1 MLKGIG
7 MTQKAYIYS
16 LQEYDTT
23 KKVCGLYILER
34 LIYTL
39 QKAGI
44 KYIYI
49 MLNER
54 EQKFYDHNI
63 LPHIKKRKINV
74 QQCLPC
80 TVPEKGSLYVP
91 SNLFVQPHYFE
102 NFNEYFKQKKGLF
115 EPVVNDRQFIIS
127 TNDDIKKAELLVVK
141 YIIDNTGGYIA
152 KNINKRISIPI
163 SLQLAK
169 TRVHPNILTII
180 NMIVGFLSAYYVL
193 QGTYWQVVL
202 GGLLF
207 QLASVFD
214 GVDGEVAKFT
224 FKVSKIGG
232 WLDTIG
238 DNGTLLLFLIA
249 VSVLYFKNTST
260 VAASIIVTML
270 FVGLFW
276 FIGMIVWY
284 LRKFSESG
292 SLVAYDREF
301 LQKLPQDDIL
311 VKFALSMKY
320 FTKKE
325 FFALFFFCISFTG
338 KIYILI
344 PIITCTVCC
353 GAIILTIINK
363 KYFRIVDTLR

>member
-1 MLKGIG
+1 MIK
-7 MTQKAYIYS
+7 KAYIYS
-16 LQEYDTT
+16 LREYNFT

-44 KYIYI
+44 TEIYI
-49 MLNER
+49 MLNNK
-54 EQKFYDHNI
+54 EQKFYDRAV
-63 LPHIKKRKINV
+63 LPHIKKRKITV
-74 QQCLPC
+74 TQCVAGD
-80 TVPEKGSLYVP
+80 VPDTGSLYVP
-91 SNLFVQPHYFE
+91 SNLFTQPHYFE
-102 NFNEYFKQKKGLF
+102 KFDDYFKQNKGLF
-115 EPVVNDRQFIIS
+115 EPVLDDRQFLINS
-127 TNDDIKKAELLVVK
+127 EKDIKKAESLVVQ
-141 YIIDNTGGYIA
+141 YIIDTTGGYIA

-163 SLQLAK
+163 SLQIAK
-169 TRVHPNILTII
+169 TRVHPNILTIV
-180 NMIVGFLSAYYVL
+180 NMIVGFLSAYFVL
-193 QGTYWQVVL
+193 QGTYWHVVL

-249 VSVLYFKNTST
+249 VSVLYFQNTSAL
-260 VAASIIVTML
+260 AAGVIIILL
-270 FVGLFW
+270 FIGLFW

-292 SLVAYDREF
+292 SLVAYDKEF
-301 LQKLPQDDIL
+301 LQKLPKDDSL
-311 VKFALSMKY
+311 VQFALRMKY

-325 FFALFFFCISFTG
+325 FFALFFFAISFTG
-338 KIYILI
+338 AIHFLI
-344 PIITCTVCC
+344 PIIAVTVCC

-363 KYFRIVDTLR
+363 KYFRIIDTLR

>member
-1 MLKGIG
+1 MVK
-7 MTQKAYIYS
+7 KAYIYS
-16 LQEYDTT
+16 LEEYDVT
-23 KKVCGLYILER
+23 KKICGVYILER

-39 QKAGI
+39 QKSGI
-44 KYIYI
+44 IDIYI
-49 MLNER
+49 MLSEK
-54 EQKFYDHNI
+54 EQIFYDHRI
-63 LPHIKKRKINV
+63 LPHVKKRKITIKK
-74 QQCLPC
+74 CLKGD
-80 TVPEKGSLYVP
+80 VPEKGSLYLP
-91 SNLFVQPHYFE
+91 SNLFIQPHYFDH
-102 NFNEYFKQKKGLF
+102 FNDYFTQKKGLF
-115 EPVVNDRQFIIS
+115 EPVLNDRQFIIS
-127 TNDDIKKAELLVVK
+127 TNDDIKKAELLVVQ

-169 TRVHPNILTII
+169 TRIHPNILTII
-180 NMIVGFLSAYYVL
+180 NMMVGFLSAYYVL
-193 QGTYWQVVL
+193 QGTYWQMVL
-202 GGLLF
+202 GGFLF

-249 VSVLYFKNTST
+249 VSVLYFQNTSA
-260 VAASIIVTML
+260 VAASIMIILL
-270 FVGLFW
+270 FAGLFW

-292 SLVAYDREF
+292 SLVAYDKEF
-301 LQKLPQDDIL
+301 LQKLPQDDL
-311 VKFALSMKY
+311 FVKFALSMKY

-363 KYFRIVDTLR
+363 KYFSIFDTLRK

>member
-1 MLKGIG
+1 MI
-7 MTQKAYIYS
+7 QKAYIYS
-16 LQEYDTT
+16 LQGYNTK

-39 QKAGI
+39 QKVGI
-44 KYIYI
+44 KHIYI
-49 MLNER
+49 MLD
-54 EQKFYDHNI
+54 EQEKNFYEQTI
-63 LPHIKKRKINV
+63 LPHIKKRKIHV
-74 QQCLPC
+74 QQCLPGD
-80 TVPEKGSLYVP
+80 VPQKGSLYVP

-102 NFNEYFKQKKGLF
+102 TFDDYFKQKKGLF
-115 EPVVNDRQFIIS
+115 EPVFNDKLFIIS
-127 TNDDIKKAELLVVK
+127 SNEDIKKAEFLVVK
-141 YIIDNTGGYIA
+141 YIIENTGGYIA
-152 KNINKRISIPI
+152 KHINKRISIPI

-169 TRVHPNILTII
+169 TRIHPNILTII
-180 NMIVGFLSAYYVL
+180 NMVVGFLSAYFVL
-193 QGTYWQVVL
+193 QGSYWQVVL

-260 VAASIIVTML
+260 CAASIMITLL

-292 SLVAYDREF
+292 SLVAYDKEF
-301 LQKLPQDDIL
+301 LQKLPPDDL
-311 VKFALSMKY
+311 WVRFALSMKY

-338 KIYILI
+338 KIYYLI
-344 PIITCTVCC
+344 PIITFTVCC

-363 KYFRIVDTLR
+363 KYFKIVNTLR

>member
-1 MLKGIG
+1 MI
-7 MTQKAYIYS
+7 QKAYIHS
-16 LQEYDTT
+16 LHGYHTE
-23 KKVCGLYILER
+23 KKICGLYILER

-39 QKAGI
+39 QKVGI
-44 KYIYI
+44 KQIYL
-49 MLNER
+49 MLNEQ
-54 EQKFYDHNI
+54 EKILYEHKI
-63 LPHIKKRKINV
+63 LPHIKKRKINAH
-74 QQCLPC
+74 QCLPGE
-80 TVPEKGSLYVP
+80 VPEKGSLYVP

-102 NFNEYFKQKKGLF
+102 HFDDYFKQKKGVF
-115 EPVVNDRQFIIS
+115 EPVLNDNQFIIS
-127 TNDDIKKAELLVVK
+127 TDEDIKKAELLVVK

-169 TRVHPNILTII
+169 TRIHPNVLTII
-180 NMIVGFLSAYYVL
+180 NMIVGFLSAYFVL
-193 QGTYWQVVL
+193 QGSYWQVVL

-249 VSVLYFKNTST
+249 VSVLYFENTSART
-260 VAASIIVTML
+260 ASIIITLL

-292 SLVAYDREF
+292 SLVAYDKEF
-301 LQKLPQDDIL
+301 LQKLPQDDLL

-338 KIYILI
+338 KIYVLI
-344 PIITCTVCC
+344 PIITFTVCC

-363 KYFRIVDTLR
+363 KYFRIVNTLR

>member
-1 MLKGIG
+1 MI
-7 MTQKAYIYS
+7 QKAYIYS
-16 LQEYDTT
+16 FQEYDTT

-44 KYIYI
+44 THIYL
-49 MLNER
+49 MLNDW

-74 QQCLPC
+74 QQCLPG

-102 NFNEYFKQKKGLF
+102 NFNEYFKQNKGLF
-115 EPVVNDRQFIIS
+115 EPILTNKQFIIS

-152 KNINKRISIPI
+152 KNVNKRISILI

-224 FKVSKIGG
+224 FTVSKIGG

-260 VAASIIVTML
+260 IAASIIVTLL

-292 SLVAYDREF
+292 SLVAYDKEF
-301 LQKLPQDDIL
+301 LQKLPQDDML
-311 VKFALSMKY
+311 VKFALRMKY

-325 FFALFFFCISFTG
+325 FFALFFFCISFIG

-363 KYFRIVDTLR
+363 KYFRIVDTWR